1 MSGSESPMRSSQ
13 VRILA
18 GLAVVF
24 LCGLLVGSVAAT
36 AYHDHQRGK
45 KWERGLAGLKP
56 RLMKH
61 LTRELQLS
69 SEQQQQIEP
78 IVTQAEGELLRLRIA
93 QQPRVEEI
101 VGRTIE
107 ALKTTLTAE
116 QQRKLDELYRG
127 LQRRWESDSTY
138 VRGLPHGGREQM
150 REVTP

>member
-1 MSGSESPMRSSQ
+1 MSDTQSPMRGNQ

-45 KWERGLAGLKP
+45 KWERGLAGMKP

-61 LTRELQLS
+61 LTSELQLTT
-69 SEQQQQIEP
+69 EQKRLIEP
-78 IVTQAEGELLRLRIA
+78 SVTQAEGELLRLRIA

-101 VGRTIE
+101 VGRTVE
-107 ALKTTLTAE
+107 TVKTTLTAE
-116 QQRKLDELYRG
+116 QQSKLDELYRG
-127 LQRRWESDSTY
+127 LQRRWESDTAY

-150 REVTP
+150 REVKP